1 MRIEQITRRELLA
14 AMAATAATLPIRP
27 ARAAAKFKRC
37 IVTSPEG
44 QKALA
49 SYAKGVEAMLKL
61 PADHPQNWFRN
72 AFIHL
77 MDCPHGN
84 WWFYVWH
91 RGYLGY
97 FEQTIRALSGD
108 ADFAIPYWDW
118 TALPQIPD
126 GMFDGALSPTSDA
139 FMRYTENFAVF
150 TSFIQPTLQQYWNGL
165 SSGQMSQLNARGY
178 KTFDD
183 MWSGPLGVSAAGV
196 SGNMAFAPTCQARY
210 LSKTNAHLD
219 ADTTKAVSPF
229 TVLSGLLAPEF
240 YNATNFLSFTSSK
253 TPSHNTAPD
262 ATTAFSVLEG
272 MPHNLT
278 HNCIG
283 GAGPLDPGPYGNMTN
298 NLSPVD
304 PIFFLHHSNMD
315 RLWDVWT
322 RKQKSIGQPILP
334 TGDDLKTYADEPF
347 LFFVDGN
354 GKYVPDGKAGDYLS
368 IDRFDYDYDG
378 KGFGEQVV
386 APQVASITTQKAPVA
401 AAQVSANTASVAVPS
416 ATLQGRGNA
425 DNPRPLMAQVT
436 LARPEGTAAAR
447 NFRVFVGAPPN
458 ATDLG
463 VDSPYYAGTVGFFGP
478 QMSAM
483 SGMHM
488 SNEATFAVPLPPA
501 VHAAAAS
508 LSASAGSANLS
519 ISVAPIN
526 GAAAAPVLKGV
537 SIGAL

>member
-1 MRIEQITRRELLA
+1 MRIEQITRRELLV

-27 ARAAAKFKRC
+27 ARAAAKYKRC

-334 TGDDLKTYADEPF
+334 TGDDLKTYSDEPF

-416 ATLQGRGNA
+416 ATLQGRGNT

-436 LARPEGTAAAR
+436 LARPEGTAGAR

-458 ATDLG
+458 ATNLG

-478 QMSAM
+478 QM

-526 GAAAAPVLKGV
+526 GGAAAPVLKGV